1 MTEDLLKAKQLL
13 QQNGYKI
20 FNMKIYL
27 LDSNNDM
34 CNAWKEYF
42 EDLYNIEVVNDNF
55 KHFMDEHLEID
66 CVVSPANSFG
76 LMDGGYDKA
85 IIDYFGTGLMN
96 DVKKAI
102 IYNWYGEQPV
112 GTSLSVP
119 IYNRVINTIY
129 GSKICTLIHTPTM
142 RTPEK
147 ISDSRIIYQCMRT
160 TLIEAKRKQV
170 KHIVIPAFGGATG
183 RVPYNEIA
191 RQMFLAY
198 EQILSSPIITQEIN
212 WKYAM
217 NIANKV
223 KYGGE
228 SI

>member
-1 MTEDLLKAKQLL
+1 MTKDLLKSKQIL
-13 QQNGYKI
+13 QQNRYKI

-27 LDSNNDM
+27 LDINNDM

-42 EDLYNIEVVNDNF
+42 EGLYNIEVVNDNF

-102 IYNWYGEQPV
+102 IYNWHGEQPV

-183 RVPYNEIA
+183 GISYNEIA
-191 RQMFLAY
+191 RLMFLAY
-198 EQILSSPIITQEIN
+198 EQIVNSPIRPQEIN

-217 NIANKV
+217 STASKV
-223 KYGGE
+223 KYGE
-228 SI
+228 